1 MAYAIGLDVG
11 IASVGY
17 AVVAL
22 DYEENPWGIIR
33 MGSRIF
39 DAAEN
44 AKDGASLALPRREA
58 RSARR
63 RLRRRH
69 HRIERI
75 KNLFINSKLL
85 TEEQLEQLYDGKK
98 LEDIYNLR
106 VRALDEAISNEE
118 VARILLNLAHRRGF
132 KSNRKA
138 EKSDKENGLLLT
150 AVNENAKRMQENNY
164 RTIGEMFLKDSTF
177 AEYKRNKGGSYLTTV
192 AREMIEDEAKQI
204 LAIQRGFGNSILT
217 DMFEQ
222 KYLEIL
228 LSQRNFDEG
237 PGGES
242 PYGGDQIE
250 KMIGHCTFEPEEKRC
265 AKASFS
271 FEYFNLL
278 QKINHLR
285 LLVDGEKIVLDDE
298 QKKKIIILAKTKADL
313 KYNQIRKA
321 LGLGEQVLFNSLVYN
336 GNVDEVE
343 KKAKFNFL
351 PAYHQVRK
359 ELDKVS
365 QNRIESLDVKT
376 LNEIGRILSVYKSDA
391 KRVESFSKLNIT
403 DEDIEALLNI
413 NGLRKF
419 GHLSLKAIEKIIPY
433 LEQGLIYNEACAA
446 AGYEFRGHTGNEKSF
461 LLPAQ
466 GDEMESI
473 TSPVARRAIAQ
484 TIKVI
489 NAIIREQGESPLYLN
504 IELAREMAK
513 DFDERKKIKKEQ
525 EDNQARNERLL
536 ERIRTEFHKQNPTGL
551 DLVKFKLWEEQ
562 DGRSIYSRK
571 AIEINR
577 LFEPGYV
584 DVDHIV
590 PYSISYDDT
599 LKNKVLVFASENREK
614 GKNLPVQYLARK
626 FGQEAV
632 ADFKVWVSEN
642 VRNYKKRLNLLKA
655 EVTEEDRNKFKE
667 RNLQDT
673 KTISRFMYNYIND
686 HLAFADSETGKKKRV
701 TAVNGAITSY
711 LRKRW
716 GINKVRANG
725 DKHHAVDAL
734 VVACT
739 TDKLI
744 KDLSYHSQ
752 YHEVEYDHSEKESL
766 LVNRATGE
774 ILKRFPYPWEDFR
787 AELMA
792 RLSDDPATALRRLQ
806 LLFYQNTDLN
816 SIKPIFVSRMPRR
829 KITGAAHKATV
840 RGARHIDQGIVVS
853 KKNLTDLKLNKDGE
867 IENYYAPESDR
878 LLYEALKEQLKKFNG
893 NAKKAFEQGFFKPKA
908 DGTTGPKVNKVKVY
922 EKSTLN
928 VAVQQGTGAA
938 DNDSMVRVDVYKVEG
953 DGYYLVPIYVADTL
967 KKELP
972 NKAIVQGKMYEQ
984 WKEMSSDDFLFSLYP
999 NDLVRF
1005 VHKKEVGFNK
1015 VNDDSSL
1022 ADSYQTKEELVYY
1035 KNTDIATGSI
1045 RIINSDNTYF
1055 VRGLGVKTL
1064 LSLEKYQVDVL
1075 GNYNKVGKE
1084 SLQTF
1089 AKYQQPKKSLK
1100 SVP

>member
-1 MAYAIGLDVG
+1 MKMAYAIGLDVG

-33 MGSRIF
+33 MGARIF
-39 DAAEN
+39 DVAEN
-44 AKDGASLALPRREA
+44 PKDGASLALPRREA
-58 RSARR
+58 RAARR
-63 RLRRRH
+63 RLRRRR

-75 KNLFINSKLL
+75 KNLFTDSKLL
-85 TEEQLEQLYDGKK
+85 TAEQLEKLYDGKK

-106 VRALDEAISNEE
+106 VRALGEAMSNEE
-118 VARILLNLAHRRGF
+118 IARILLHLAHRRGF

-138 EKSDKENGLLLT
+138 EKADKENGLLLT
-150 AVNENAKRMQENNY
+150 AVSENAKRMQENNY
-164 RTIGEMFLKDSTF
+164 RTIGEMFFKDDNF
-177 AEYKRNKGGSYLTTV
+177 KEYKRNKGGSYLTTV
-192 AREMIEDEAKQI
+192 AREMVTDEAKQI
-204 LAIQRGFGNSILT
+204 FTAQREFGNNILT
-217 DMFEQ
+217 EEFEQ
-222 KYLEIL
+222 RYLEIL

-250 KMIGHCTFEPEEKRC
+250 KMIGYCTFEPGEKRC
-265 AKASFS
+265 AKASYS

-278 QKINHLR
+278 QKVNHLR
-285 LLVDGEKIVLDDE
+285 LLVDGEKIALDDS
-298 QKKKIIILAKTKADL
+298 QKKKIIMLAKTKADL
-313 KYNQIRKA
+313 KYNQIRKE
-321 LGLGEQVLFNSLVYN
+321 LGLGEKVLFNGLVYN

-343 KKAKFNFL
+343 KKAKFNYL
-351 PAYHQVRK
+351 PAYHQMRK

-365 QNRIESLDVKT
+365 KGHIETLDLVT

-391 KRVESFSKLNIT
+391 KRVEAFSKLNLAN
-403 DEDIEALLNI
+403 EDVEALLNI

-419 GHLSLKAIEKIIPY
+419 GHLSLKALDKIIPY

-446 AGYEFRGHTGNEKSF
+446 AGYEFRGHVGNEKTF
-461 LLPAQ
+461 LLP
-466 GDEMESI
+466 GKTDEMENI
-473 TSPVARRAIAQ
+473 TSPVARRAISQ

-525 EDNQARNERLL
+525 DDNQAKNERLL

-562 DGRSIYSRK
+562 DGRSPYSGK
-571 AIEINR
+571 TIEINR

-590 PYSISYDDT
+590 PYSISFDDT

-614 GKNLPVQYLARK
+614 GKSLPIQYLARK

-632 ADFKVWVSEN
+632 DNFRVRVN
-642 VRNYKKRLNLLKA
+642 NDVRNYKKRLNLLKA

-686 HLAFADSETGKKKRV
+686 HLLFAESETGKKKRV

-752 YHEVEYDHSEKESL
+752 YHEVEYDHGEKESL
-766 LVNRATGE
+766 LVDRATGE

-792 RLSDDPATALRRLQ
+792 RLSNDPSTALRRLQ
-806 LLFYQNTDLN
+806 LLFYQNKDLN
-816 SIKPIFVSRMPRR
+816 DIKPIFVSRMPRR

-840 RGARHIDQGIVVS
+840 KGARHIEQGIVVS

-893 NAKKAFEQGFFKPKA
+893 NAKKAFEQDFFKPKA
-908 DGTTGPKVNKVKVY
+908 DGTLGPKVKKVKVY

-928 VAVQQGTGAA
+928 VSVQQGTGAA

-967 KKELP
+967 RKKLP
-972 NKAIVQGKMYEQ
+972 NKAIVAHKPYEE
-984 WKEMSSDDFLFSLYP
+984 WIEMDTRNFVFSLYP
-999 NDLVRF
+999 NDLVKF
-1005 VHKKEVGFNK
+1005 VHKKEVVFNK
-1015 VNDDSSL
+1015 VNDDSTL
-1022 ADSYQTKEELVYY
+1022 IDSYQTKEEIVYY
-1035 KNTDIATGSI
+1035 KKTGIANATVS
-1045 RIINSDNTYF
+1045 IINADNTYAIPS
-1055 VRGLGVKTL
+1055 LGIKTL
-1064 LSLEKYQVDVL
+1064 LSLDKYQVDVL
-1075 GNYNKVGKE
+1075 GNYHKVGKE
-1084 SLQTF
+1084 TLQTF
-1089 AKYQQPKKSLK
+1089 SRYQQTKKK
-1100 SVP
+1100 P

>member
-33 MGSRIF
+33 MGARIF

-44 AKDGASLALPRREA
+44 PKDGASLALPRREA

-75 KNLFINSKLL
+75 KNLFINSLL
-85 TEEQLEQLYDGKK
+85 LSVEQLEKLYDGKE

-106 VRALDEAISNEE
+106 VRALDEAISKEE
-118 VARILLNLAHRRGF
+118 VARVLLHLAHRRGF
-132 KSNRKA
+132 KSNRRA
-138 EKSDKENGLLLT
+138 EKADKENGLLLN
-150 AVNENAKRMQENNY
+150 AVSENAKRMQENNY
-164 RTIGEMFLKDSTF
+164 RTIGEMYLKDDAF
-177 AEYKRNKGGSYLTTV
+177 AEFKRNKGASYLTTV
-192 AREMIEDEAKQI
+192 AREMIADEAKQV
-204 LAIQRGFGNSILT
+204 LAAQRSFGNDILS
-217 DMFEQ
+217 DEFEQ

-242 PYGGDQIE
+242 PYGGDQIAN
-250 KMIGHCTFEPEEKRC
+250 MIGYCTFEPKEKRC

-285 LLVDGEKIVLDDE
+285 LLVDGNKFALDVE
-298 QKKKIIILAKTKADL
+298 QKKKIIMLAKTKADL
-313 KYNQIRKA
+313 RYNQIRKA
-321 LGLGEQVLFNSLVYN
+321 LGLSEKVLFNSLVYN
-336 GNVDEVE
+336 GSVDEVE
-343 KKAKFNFL
+343 KKSKFNFL

-365 QNRIESLDVKT
+365 KNRIEELDIET
-376 LNEIGRILSVYKSDA
+376 INEIGRILSVYKSDA
-391 KRVESFSKLNIT
+391 KRIEALGKLNIT
-403 DEDIEALLNI
+403 NEDIEALLNI

-419 GHLSLKAIEKIIPY
+419 GHLSLKALEKIIPY
-433 LEQGLIYNEACAA
+433 LEQGMIYNEACAA
-446 AGYEFRGHTGNEKSF
+446 AGYEFRGHNGNEKSF

-504 IELAREMAK
+504 IELAREIAK
-513 DFDERKKIKKEQ
+513 DFEERKKIKKEQ
-525 EDNQARNERLL
+525 DDNQARNARLL

-551 DLVKFKLWEEQ
+551 DLIKFKLWEEQ
-562 DGRSIYSRK
+562 DGRSPYSRQ
-571 AIEINR
+571 AIEIGR

-590 PYSISYDDT
+590 PYSISFDDT

-614 GKNLPVQYLARK
+614 GKNLPVQYLASK

-632 ADFKVWVSEN
+632 EKFKVWVSEN
-642 VRNYKKRLNLLKA
+642 VRNYKKRLNLLKP
-655 EVTEEDRNKFKE
+655 EITEEDRNKFKE

-673 KTISRFMYNYIND
+673 KIISRFMYNYIND
-686 HLAFADSETGKKKRV
+686 HLLFAVSETGKKKRV

-752 YHEVEYDHSEKESL
+752 YHEVEYNHCEKESL
-766 LVNRATGE
+766 LVDKATGE

-787 AELMA
+787 VELMA
-792 RLSDDPATALRRLQ
+792 RLSDNPATALRRLQ
-806 LLFYQNTDLN
+806 LLFYQDKDLDA
-816 SIKPIFVSRMPRR
+816 IKPIFVSRMPRR

-878 LLYEALKEQLKKFNG
+878 LLYEALKEQLRKFNG
-893 NAKKAFEQGFFKPKA
+893 NAKKAFEHDFFKPKA
-908 DGTTGPKVNKVKVY
+908 DGTPGPKVNKVKVY

-953 DGYYLVPIYVADTL
+953 AGYYLVPIYVADTL

-972 NKAIVQGKMYEQ
+972 NKAITRGKPYAE
-984 WKEMSSDDFLFSLYP
+984 WKEMLESDFLFSLYP
-999 NDLVRF
+999 NDLIKVIQS
-1005 VHKKEVGFNK
+1005 KEITFSKTNK
-1015 VNDDSSL
+1015 ESNL
-1022 ADSYQTKEELVYY
+1022 TETYQTKEALCYY
-1035 KNTDIATGSI
+1035 KKTGISTASVTV
-1045 RIINSDNTYF
+1045 INNDNTYS
-1055 VRGLGVKTL
+1055 VDSLGVKTL

-1075 GNYNKVGKE
+1075 GEYHKVGKE
-1084 SLQTF
+1084 TLQTF
-1089 AKYQQPKKSLK
+1089 SRYQQAKKS
-1100 SVP
+1100 

>member
-33 MGSRIF
+33 MGARIF

-44 AKDGASLALPRREA
+44 PKDGASLALPRREA
-58 RSARR
+58 RTARR
-63 RLRRRH
+63 RLRRRR

-75 KNLFINSKLL
+75 KNLFINTNLL
-85 TEEQLEQLYDGKK
+85 NGEQLEKLYGAKN

-118 VARILLNLAHRRGF
+118 IARVLLHLAHRRGF

-138 EKSDKENGLLLT
+138 EKADKENGLLLT
-150 AVNENAKRMQENNY
+150 AVNENAKRMQEHNY
-164 RTIGEMFLKDSTF
+164 RTIGEMLLKDSAF

-192 AREMIEDEAKQI
+192 AREMIVDEAKQI
-204 LAIQRGFGNSILT
+204 FETQRSFKNDVLT
-217 DMFEQ
+217 GEFEE

-242 PYGGDQIE
+242 PYGGDQIAN
-250 KMIGHCTFEPEEKRC
+250 MIGKCTFEREEMRC

-285 LLVDGEKIVLDDE
+285 LLVDGDKIALDDE
-298 QKKKIIILAKTKADL
+298 QKKKIITLAKTKADL
-313 KYNQIRKA
+313 KYNQIRKE
-321 LGLGEQVLFNSLVYN
+321 LGLSEKVLFNSLVYN
-336 GNVDEVE
+336 GSVDEVE

-351 PAYHQVRK
+351 PVYHQVRK

-365 QNRIESLDVKT
+365 KNRIEALDVET
-376 LNEIGRILSVYKSDA
+376 LDEIGRILSIYKSDI
-391 KRVESFSKLNIT
+391 KRVEALGNLNIT
-403 DEDIEALLNI
+403 DADIEALLNI

-419 GHLSLKAIEKIIPY
+419 GHLSLKALKKIIPY
-433 LEQGLIYNEACAA
+433 LEQGLIYNEACVA
-446 AGYEFRGHTGNEKSF
+446 AGYEFRGHNGNEKSF

-466 GDEMESI
+466 SDEMESI
-473 TSPVARRAIAQ
+473 TSPVARRAISQ

-513 DFDERKKIKKEQ
+513 DFDERRKIKKEQ
-525 EDNQARNERLL
+525 DDNQARNERLL
-536 ERIRTEFHKQNPTGL
+536 ERIRIEFHKQNPTGL

-562 DGRSIYSRK
+562 DGRSPYSRK

-577 LFEPGYV
+577 LFESGYV

-590 PYSISYDDT
+590 PYSISFDDT
-599 LKNKVLVFASENREK
+599 LKNKVLVFASENRDK
-614 GKNLPVQYLARK
+614 GKSLPVQYLARK

-632 ADFKVWVSEN
+632 EKFKVWVSEN
-642 VRNYKKRLNLLKA
+642 VRNYKKRLNLLKI

-686 HLAFADSETGKKKRV
+686 HLLFAESETGKKKRV

-752 YHEVEYDHSEKESL
+752 YHEVEYDHDEKESL
-766 LVNRATGE
+766 LIDRGTGE

-792 RLSDDPATALRRLQ
+792 RLSNDPATALRRLQ
-806 LLFYQNTDLN
+806 LLFYQNKDLS

-867 IENYYAPESDR
+867 IENYYAPESDK
-878 LLYEALKEQLKKFNG
+878 LLYKALKEQLKKFNG
-893 NAKKAFEQGFFKPKA
+893 NAKKAFEQGFYKPKA
-908 DGTTGPKVNKVKVY
+908 DGTSGPKVNKVKVY

-938 DNDSMVRVDVYKVEG
+938 DNDSMVRIDVYKVEE

-967 KKELP
+967 KKVLP
-972 NKAIVQGKMYEQ
+972 NKAVVANKPFDQ
-984 WKEMSSDDFLFSLYP
+984 WKEMSSNDFIFSLYP
-999 NDLVRF
+999 NDLVKF
-1005 VHKKEVGFNK
+1005 VHKREVGFTK
-1015 VNDDSSL
+1015 VNDESSL
-1022 ADSYQTKEELVYY
+1022 EDTYQTKEELVYY
-1035 KNTDIATGSI
+1035 KKAGISTASI
-1045 RIINSDNTYF
+1045 SVINHDDTYTIPS
-1055 VRGLGVKTL
+1055 LGIKTL

-1084 SLQTF
+1084 TLQTF
-1089 AKYQQPKKSLK
+1089 AKYQQAKRKP
-1100 SVP
+1100 